1 MKVMITG
8 GGGQVATALAKTR
21 PPKTDVLNV
30 SHAELDISDRDA
42 VMQRVAKVRPDI
54 LVNAA
59 AYTAVDR
66 AESEKDLAFK
76 VNADAA
82 GYLAATAEVTSARF
96 IHLSTDF
103 VFDGIKSRPYKPA
116 DKTNPLSAYGASKLA
131 GERQVAE
138 ILGARAIILRTSW
151 VYAGMGTNFVNT
163 MLRLM
168 RERQSLRVVS
178 DQVSSPTW
186 ATSLAGAIWA
196 LIGHPGLAGIYHWTD
211 AGVASWYDFA
221 VAISEEAHMLGLLQ
235 QEVELIPIA
244 TGDYP
249 TPARRPA
256 YSVLDRSEIEHACG
270 IRPPHWRVNLR
281 NMLREL
287 AHG

>member
-8 GGGQVATALAKTR
+8 GGGQVATAFVNTQ
-21 PPKTDVLNV
+21 PPRTEVVSV
-30 SHAELDISDRDA
+30 SHAELDVSDRDA
-42 VMQRVAKVRPDI
+42 VMRCMAQVRPDI

-66 AESEKDLAFK
+66 AESEAGLAFR
-76 VNADAA
+76 VNADAP
-82 GYLAATAEVTSARF
+82 GYLAACAAEINARF
-96 IHLSTDF
+96 IHISTDF
-103 VFDGIKSRPYKPA
+103 VFDGTKSRPYQPA
-116 DKTNPLSAYGASKLA
+116 DSTNPLSTYGASKLA

-151 VYAGMGTNFVNT
+151 VYAATGANFVNT

-168 RERQSLRVVS
+168 RARRSLRVVS
-178 DQVSSPTW
+178 DQVGSPTW

-196 LIGHPGLAGIYHWTD
+196 LIGHPGLAGIFHWTD

-221 VAISEEAHMLGLLQ
+221 VAISEEAHGLGLLPH
-235 QEVELIPIA
+235 EVELIAIP
-244 TGDYP
+244 TEDYP

-256 YSVLDRSEIEHACG
+256 YSVLDRGAIEDACG

-287 AHG
+287 DHG

>member
-1 MKVMITG
+1 MKIMITG
-8 GGGQVATALAKTR
+8 GGGQTATALLKAK
-21 PPKTDVLNV
+21 PAQADVV
-30 SHAELDISDRDA
+30 CVTHPELDISDKDA
-42 VMQRVAKVRPDI
+42 VMQAVSNMRPDI

-66 AESEKDLAFK
+66 AESEKDLAFR

-82 GYLAATAEVTSARF
+82 GHLAAAAKIISARL

-103 VFDGIKSRPYKPA
+103 VFDGAKSRPYKSA
-116 DKTNPLSAYGASKLA
+116 DTTNPLSIYGASKLA

-151 VYAGMGTNFVNT
+151 IYAATGTNFVNT

-168 RERQSLRVVS
+168 HERQSLRVVS
-178 DQVSSPTW
+178 DQVGSPTW
-186 ATSLAGAIWA
+186 AVSLAGAIWA
-196 LIGHPGLAGIYHWTD
+196 LIGNPDMTGIYHWTD

-221 VAISEEAHMLGLLQ
+221 VAISEEAHLLGLLQ
-235 QEVELIPIA
+235 HEVELLPIA
-244 TGDYP
+244 TEEYP

-256 YSVLDRSEIEHACG
+256 YSVLDRSELEHACG
-270 IRPPHWRVNLR
+270 IRPRHWRVNLR

>member
-103 VFDGIKSRPYKPA
+103 VFDGTNSRPYKPA

>member
-66 AESEKDLAFK
+66 AESEKDMAFK